1 MATSVTVS
9 LTMITNQDVSYSAA
23 GTTLRG
29 HLAVDDAKTGKR
41 PGILVVHEWWGL
53 NDYIRRRTHLL
64 AELGYTALAADM
76 YGEGRTAT
84 DPSQAGTLMNGV
96 LSDMKSGEARFR
108 AAYDRLS
115 AHPTVDPARIAAI
128 GYCFGGAVVL
138 HGARLGMPLAAV
150 VSFHGAL
157 GSMHR
162 PAPGG
167 VKAKVLVC
175 HGAADGLVPDTDV
188 AAFKQEMDAARAD
201 YRFVAYPGARHS
213 FTNPDADANGK
224 KFGIPLGYDAEA
236 DRRSWQDMQELF
248 ARAFR

>member
-1 MATSVTVS
+1 
-9 LTMITNQDVSYSAA
+9 MIRSEDVSYTAS

-29 HLAVDDAKTGKR
+29 DLAVDDAKVGKR

-53 NDYIRRRTHLL
+53 NDYIRRRAHML
-64 AELGYTALAADM
+64 ADLGYTALAADM
-76 YGEGRTAT
+76 YGEGRTAA
-84 DPSQAGTLMNGV
+84 DASQAGTLMNGV
-96 LSDMKSGEARFR
+96 LSDMKAGEARFR

-115 AHPTVDPARIAAI
+115 SHSTVDPARIAAI

-138 HGARLGMPLAAV
+138 HAARLGMPLAAV

-162 PAPGG
+162 PAPGS
-167 VKAKVLVC
+167 VKAKILVC
-175 HGAADGLVPDTDV
+175 HGAADALVSHAEV
-188 AAFKQEMDAARAD
+188 AAFKQEMDAAGAD
-201 YRFVAYPGARHS
+201 YRFVAYPGAKHG
-213 FTNPDADANGK
+213 FTNPEADANGK
-224 KFGIPLGYDAEA
+224 KFGIPLGYDADA

>member
-1 MATSVTVS
+1 
-9 LTMITNQDVSYSAA
+9 
-23 GTTLRG
+23 
-29 HLAVDDAKTGKR
+29 
-41 PGILVVHEWWGL
+41 
-53 NDYIRRRTHLL
+53 
-64 AELGYTALAADM
+64 AADM

-115 AHPTVDPARIAAI
+115 THPTVDPARIAAI

-162 PAPGG
+162 PAPRG
-167 VKAKVLVC
+167 VQAEVLLC
-175 HGAADGLVPDTDV
+175 
-188 AAFKQEMDAARAD
+188 
-201 YRFVAYPGARHS
+201 PGA
-213 FTNPDADANGK
+213 
-224 KFGIPLGYDAEA
+224 
-236 DRRSWQDMQELF
+236 DRGLLPATD
-248 ARAFR
+248 RAGFQP

>member
-188 AAFKQEMDAARAD
+188 AAFKQEMDGARAD